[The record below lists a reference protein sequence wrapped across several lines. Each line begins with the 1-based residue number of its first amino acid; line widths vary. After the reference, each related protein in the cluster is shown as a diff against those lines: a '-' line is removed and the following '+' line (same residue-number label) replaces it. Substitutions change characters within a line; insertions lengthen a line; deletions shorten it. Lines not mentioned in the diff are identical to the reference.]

1 MKVVLR
7 PFARSAIEE
16 RFGAD
21 VTAGVK
27 AALTHYTRRLRSA
40 QKPVGVPGFLDTA
53 PAAPG
58 SELDLPVEAE
68 VEQALTREMRER
80 EITIEQLTAHAVFVY
95 LADLD

>member
-16 RFGAD
+16 RLGAD

-27 AALTHYTRRLRSA
+27 AALVHYTRRLRSA
-40 QKPVGVPGFLDTA
+40 QRPIGVPGFLDAA

-68 VEQALTREMRER
+68 VERALAHEMREQG
-80 EITIEQLTAHAVFVY
+80 ISIEQLTAHAVFVY